1 MSCKDALGA
10 GALAALVVL
19 GGVLCLLYLAR
30 VHYLGRLIRD
40 RLAER
45 MEERERIAR
54 DLHDTL
60 IQGVQGLIMQFQS
73 VADHLAH
80 DPAAQAVLVP
90 ALDRAE
96 EMLVE
101 GRESTFNSH
110 TIITTFERTGARL
123 GIETQVI
130 SPRGN
135 RPAAAEMRQ
144 FGCDIAHMSPRPDG
158 IICDSELRSI
168 FMIAGL
174 EDEGV
179 MAGRDF
185 HFICKQT
192 SDLLPAL
199 YPQIDTVEED
209 VFTAGMELAR
219 LLIRRI
225 NGEPAETLRTLG
237 EPKVNW
243 RD

>member
-1 MSCKDALGA
+1 
-10 GALAALVVL
+10 
-19 GGVLCLLYLAR
+19 
-30 VHYLGRLIRD
+30 
-40 RLAER
+40 
-45 MEERERIAR
+45 
-54 DLHDTL
+54 
-60 IQGVQGLIMQFQS
+60 
-73 VADHLAH
+73 
-80 DPAAQAVLVP
+80 
-90 ALDRAE
+90 
-96 EMLVE
+96 
-101 GRESTFNSH
+101 
-110 TIITTFERTGARL
+110 
-123 GIETQVI
+123 
-130 SPRGN
+130 
-135 RPAAAEMRQ
+135 
-144 FGCDIAHMSPRPDG
+144 MSPRPDG